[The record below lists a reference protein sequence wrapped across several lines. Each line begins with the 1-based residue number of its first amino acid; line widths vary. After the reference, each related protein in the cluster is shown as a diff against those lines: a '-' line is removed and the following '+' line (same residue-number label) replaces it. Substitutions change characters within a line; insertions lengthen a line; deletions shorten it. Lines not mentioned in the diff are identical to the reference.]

1 MWHVWDTERV
11 LTGFWGGWGDLKE
24 RDHLEDLGID
34 GRIILKRIFKK
45 RNGKART
52 GMMCC
57 RIGAGDGKFV
67 NAVMNIRF
75 P

>member
-11 LTGFWGGWGDLKE
+11 LTGFSWVDVRE

-34 GRIILKRIFKK
+34 RWIILQWIFKK
-45 RNGKART
+45 RYGKAWT
-52 GMMCC
+52 GMMWC
-57 RIGAGDGKFV
+57 RIGTGDGKFV
-67 NAVMNIRF
+67 NAVMNIGV